1 MLDNPGSFEE
11 PQASFSYPDDCSR
24 CGLLVMFLWLSNLSW
39 TGQVF
44 TMERSTVLA
53 AIALFTLSL
62 SAASM
67 RASQLGALAAD
78 DYAVLGASTVTNTGS
93 SVLNGNLGLYP
104 GTSISGFPPGIVNG
118 TIYDGVAAAQS
129 GQTDATAAFIYL
141 SGLAVTKS
149 LTGED
154 LGNLTLTPGVYFYS
168 SSAELTGPLTL
179 NFEGLSDQNIV
190 FQIGST
196 LTTASASSV
205 IIEGAGMDDN
215 VYWEV
220 GSSATLGTTTSFIGD
235 IIADE
240 SITLDT
246 GATIA
251 CGDAIALNGAVTLD
265 DNTISTCAGGTGG
278 VGGTGTT
285 GGVVSTTPE
294 PGTFPLL
301 ATGILGVAGAMR
313 RRLSA

>member
-1 MLDNPGSFEE
+1 M
-11 PQASFSYPDDCSR
+11 SR
-24 CGLLVMFLWLSNLSW
+24 TALL
-39 TGQVF
+39 
-44 TMERSTVLA
+44 
-53 AIALFTLSL
+53 ALVIFSL
-62 SAASM
+62 SAVSI
-67 RASQLGALAAD
+67 RADTLGTVAAD
-78 DYAVLGASTVTNTGS
+78 NFAVLGASTTTNTGPT
-93 SVLNGNLGLYP
+93 VLNGNLGVYA
-104 GTSISGFPPGIVNG
+104 GSSITGFPPGIVNG
-118 TIYDGVAAAQS
+118 TTDIANAAAAQ
-129 GQTDATAAFIYL
+129 GQIDASAASIYL
-141 SGLAVTKS
+141 SGLAVTQS

-168 SSAELTGPLTL
+168 SSAQLTGPLTL

-294 PGTFPLL
+294 PGTYPLL